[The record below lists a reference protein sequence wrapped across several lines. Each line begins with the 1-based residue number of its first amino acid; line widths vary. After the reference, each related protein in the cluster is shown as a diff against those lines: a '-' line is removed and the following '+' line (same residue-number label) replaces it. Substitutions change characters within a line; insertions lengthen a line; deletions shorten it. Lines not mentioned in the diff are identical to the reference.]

1 MPSQRQ
7 PIFNVP
13 ASILAI
19 LGFLIVAHFIR
30 LQVSEATDAEIL
42 RQLSFVPARVSWLWD
57 PQAVKMHVANLAS
70 QGASGQNAAQDAQFF
85 IGDGSLKIWTLLTY
99 AALHGSWVHLG
110 SNGVWLLAFGSPVA
124 KRFGTWRFILFFC
137 FTAIAGAGAH
147 FLAHP
152 YGVDPVIGA
161 SAAVS
166 GAMGAAMRFAF
177 QQGGPLGL
185 GGGDA
190 WVQPLSVAGVFK
202 DRRTLTF
209 LVVWFVTNFLFGVA
223 AVPMGISNAPIAWEA
238 HIGGFLAGLFGFF
251 LFDPPAALMREK
263 LASEAQQAHSDD
275 MAGDMPAEY
284 KTGGQDDGRSHSG
297 E

>member
-19 LGFLIVAHFIR
+19 LGFLIVVHLVR
-30 LQVSEATDAEIL
+30 LQVSETVDAEML
-42 RQLSFVPARVSWLWD
+42 RQLAFVPARVSWLFD
-57 PQAVKMHVANLAS
+57 PQSVKMHVANLAS
-70 QGASGQNAAQDAQFF
+70 QGTSGQNAAQDAQFF
-85 IGDGSLKIWTLLTY
+85 IGSGSLKIWTLLTY

-124 KRFGTWRFILFFC
+124 KRFGTQRFILFFC
-137 FTAIAGAGAH
+137 FTAIAGA
-147 FLAHP
+147 LAHYLTHL

-177 QQGGPLGL
+177 QPGGPLGL
-185 GGGDA
+185 GGGNE
-190 WVQPLSVAGVFK
+190 WVPPLSIAGVFK
-202 DRRTLTF
+202 DKRTLTF
-209 LVVWFVTNFLFGVA
+209 LVVWFATNFIFGIA

-238 HIGGFLAGLFGFF
+238 HIGGFFAGIFAFF
-251 LFDPPAALMREK
+251 LFDPPAPAMREI
-263 LASEAQQAHSDD
+263 LASEAQQAHSGGK
-275 MAGDMPAEY
+275 AGDMPAGYE
-284 KTGGQDDGRSHSG
+284 TGGQDDGRSHSG